1 MEHDA
6 IERDKEGVTQSAKQE
21 RKHRATYAT
30 DKRNGGY
37 LIRVQGPYPEK
48 FAGREVPVTT
58 KAGKEHAETLVRLIW
73 TGNDENTGEKVS
85 LYTFAPKPREQE
97 ELAF

>member
-1 MEHDA
+1 MTDP
-6 IERDKEGVTQSAKQE
+6 VAKVLK

-37 LIRVQGPYPEK
+37 LIRVVGPTAEK

-58 KAGKEHAETLVRLIW
+58 RAGAEHQEKLSRLIW
-73 TGNDENTGEKVS
+73 TGADEETGEPVA
-85 LYTFAPKPREQE
+85 LYKFEPKPRERE
-97 ELAF
+97 EVVEF